1 MIFNGK
7 TNSFNVESLEG
18 QSHAKAMRESCQKI
32 QEDIG
37 KRIFASV
44 SHGRMP
50 KPEELIQSA
59 HMYELKSKVYGAEG
73 RPLPPIITHN
83 LIDNVG
89 DPITSRLRQCKLHN
103 NWWDR
108 VKVSS

>member
-32 QEDIG
+32 QDDIG

-44 SHGRMP
+44 SHAGGVDSIGAHVRV
-50 KPEELIQSA
+50 EEQS
-59 HMYELKSKVYGAEG
+59 LWG
-73 RPLPPIITHN
+73 
-83 LIDNVG
+83 
-89 DPITSRLRQCKLHN
+89 
-103 NWWDR
+103 
-108 VKVSS
+108 